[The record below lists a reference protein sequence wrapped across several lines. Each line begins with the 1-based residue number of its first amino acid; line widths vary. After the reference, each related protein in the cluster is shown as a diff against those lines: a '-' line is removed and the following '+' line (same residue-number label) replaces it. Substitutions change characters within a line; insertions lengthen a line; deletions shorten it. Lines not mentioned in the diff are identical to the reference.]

1 MDIRSFRLRACV
13 LLLATALGARA
24 ALAQVDVEVIGNT
37 AHATILLEDA
47 LGTPYDAEVTI
58 VFDTPTNLSPR
69 SLNLGAALFDPDN
82 APAITNHLP
91 AGLSI
96 DPAFPMLVT
105 VEPPGAPALFTSGFE
120 PSEDGTGVLS
130 FRNTYDIE
138 VHTHRLAYEPNSRYR
153 LLKAPIG
160 GDFADVTEDV
170 LKGSARARGRGGAFS
185 QFVVGSDAN
194 NSGLG
199 EVLVV
204 ILPKSTALTL
214 RLTTAILDNL
224 LRGELTALLTNV
236 IAAIGTAVLD
246 PVLGCTNA
254 IAPLDDLI
262 ADIEAHAGIDIANLW
277 RGQRDVVNDA
287 GELSSLA
294 RTLRFSLLRCASGS

>member
-1 MDIRSFRLRACV
+1 MTMRPLRLPACA
-13 LLLATALGARA
+13 LLLSALLGAHVA
-24 ALAQVDVEVIGNT
+24 HAQVDVEVIGDT

-47 LGTPYDAEVTI
+47 LGTHYDAEVTI

-69 SLNLGAALFDPDN
+69 SLNLSAELFDP
-82 APAITNHLP
+82 AHPPGALP
-91 AGLSI
+91 AGVAI

-105 VEPPGAPALFTSGFE
+105 IEPPGTPELFTSGFE
-120 PSEDGTGVLS
+120 PFEDGTGVLS
-130 FRNTYDIE
+130 FHNTYDIE
-138 VHTHRLAYEPNSRYR
+138 VHTHRLAYTPNSPYR

-160 GDFADVTEDV
+160 GTFADVTEDV
-170 LKGSARARGRGGAFS
+170 LSGSARARGRGGAFS
-185 QFVVGSDAN
+185 QFIVAKDAN
-194 NSGLG
+194 TGLVA
-199 EVLVV
+199 VLVV

-214 RLTTAILDNL
+214 RLTAAILGNL

-254 IAPLDDLI
+254 LGPLDDFI
-262 ADIEAHAGIDIANLW
+262 ADVEAHAGIDIANLW
-277 RGQRDVVNDA
+277 RGQRDMVNDA

-294 RTLRFSLLRCASGS
+294 RTLRFSLLRCAGGA

>member
-1 MDIRSFRLRACV
+1 MTMRPLRLPACA
-13 LLLATALGARA
+13 LLLSALLGAHVA
-24 ALAQVDVEVIGNT
+24 HAQVDVEVIGDT

-47 LGTPYDAEVTI
+47 LGTHYDAEVTI

-69 SLNLGAALFDPDN
+69 SLNLSAELFDP
-82 APAITNHLP
+82 AHPPGALP
-91 AGLSI
+91 AGVAI

-105 VEPPGAPALFTSGFE
+105 IEPPGTPELFTSGFE
-120 PSEDGTGVLS
+120 PFEDGTGVLS
-130 FRNTYDIE
+130 FHNTYDIE
-138 VHTHRLAYEPNSRYR
+138 VHTHRLAYTPNSPYR

-160 GDFADVTEDV
+160 GTFADVTEDV

-185 QFVVGSDAN
+185 QFIVAKDAN
-194 NSGLG
+194 TGLVA
-199 EVLVV
+199 VLVV

-214 RLTTAILDNL
+214 RLTAAILGNL

-254 IAPLDDLI
+254 LGPLDDFI
-262 ADIEAHAGIDIANLW
+262 ADVEAHAGIDIANLW
-277 RGQRDVVNDA
+277 RGQRDMVNDA

-294 RTLRFSLLRCASGS
+294 RTLRFSLLRCAGGA

>member
-1 MDIRSFRLRACV
+1 MRPLRLPACA
-13 LLLATALGARA
+13 LLLSALLGAHVA
-24 ALAQVDVEVIGNT
+24 HAQVDVEVIGDT

-47 LGTPYDAEVTI
+47 LGTHYDAEVTI

-69 SLNLGAALFDPDN
+69 SLNLSAELFDP
-82 APAITNHLP
+82 AHPPGALP
-91 AGLSI
+91 AGVAI

-105 VEPPGAPALFTSGFE
+105 IEPPGTPELFTSGFE
-120 PSEDGTGVLS
+120 PFEDGTGVLS
-130 FRNTYDIE
+130 FHNTYDIE
-138 VHTHRLAYEPNSRYR
+138 VHTHRLAYTPNSPYR

-160 GDFADVTEDV
+160 GTFADVTEDV

-185 QFVVGSDAN
+185 QFIVAKDAN
-194 NSGLG
+194 TGLVA
-199 EVLVV
+199 VLVV

-214 RLTTAILDNL
+214 RLTAAILGNL

-254 IAPLDDLI
+254 LGPLDDFI
-262 ADIEAHAGIDIANLW
+262 ADVEAHAGIDIANLW
-277 RGQRDVVNDA
+277 RGQRDMVNDA

-294 RTLRFSLLRCASGS
+294 RTLRFSLLRCAGGA

>member
-1 MDIRSFRLRACV
+1 MRPLRLPACA
-13 LLLATALGARA
+13 LLLSALLGAHVA
-24 ALAQVDVEVIGNT
+24 HAQVDVEVIGDT

-47 LGTPYDAEVTI
+47 LGTHYDAEVTI

-69 SLNLGAALFDPDN
+69 SLNLSAELFDP
-82 APAITNHLP
+82 AHPPGALP
-91 AGLSI
+91 AGVAI

-105 VEPPGAPALFTSGFE
+105 IEPPGTPELFTSGFE
-120 PSEDGTGVLS
+120 PFEDGTGVLS
-130 FRNTYDIE
+130 FHNTYDIE
-138 VHTHRLAYEPNSRYR
+138 VHTHRLAYTPNSPYR

-160 GDFADVTEDV
+160 GTFADVTEDV
-170 LKGSARARGRGGAFS
+170 LSGSARARGRGGAFS
-185 QFVVGSDAN
+185 QFIVAKDAN
-194 NSGLG
+194 TGLVA
-199 EVLVV
+199 VLVV

-214 RLTTAILDNL
+214 RLTAAILGNL

-254 IAPLDDLI
+254 LGPLDDFI
-262 ADIEAHAGIDIANLW
+262 ADVEAHAGIDIANLW
-277 RGQRDVVNDA
+277 RGQRDMVNDA

-294 RTLRFSLLRCASGS
+294 RTLRFSLLRCAGGA

>member
-1 MDIRSFRLRACV
+1 MTMRPLRLPACA
-13 LLLATALGARA
+13 LLLSALLGAHVA
-24 ALAQVDVEVIGNT
+24 HAQVDVEVIGDT

-47 LGTPYDAEVTI
+47 LGTHYDAEVTI

-69 SLNLGAALFDPDN
+69 SLNLAAELFDP
-82 APAITNHLP
+82 AHPPGALP
-91 AGLSI
+91 AGVAI

-105 VEPPGAPALFTSGFE
+105 IEPPGTPELFTSGFE
-120 PSEDGTGVLS
+120 PFEDGTGVLS
-130 FRNTYDIE
+130 FHNTYDIE
-138 VHTHRLAYEPNSRYR
+138 VHTHRLAYTPNSPYR

-160 GDFADVTEDV
+160 GTFADVTEDV

-185 QFVVGSDAN
+185 QFIVAKDAN
-194 NSGLG
+194 TGLVA
-199 EVLVV
+199 VLVV

-214 RLTTAILDNL
+214 RLTAAILGNL

-254 IAPLDDLI
+254 LGPLDDFI
-262 ADIEAHAGIDIANLW
+262 ADVEAHAGIDIANLW
-277 RGQRDVVNDA
+277 RGQRDMVNDA

-294 RTLRFSLLRCASGS
+294 RTLRFSLLRCAGGA

>member
-1 MDIRSFRLRACV
+1 MNMRPLRLPACA
-13 LLLATALGARA
+13 LLLAALLGAHA
-24 ALAQVDVEVIGNT
+24 ARAQVEVEVVGDT

-47 LGTPYDAEVTI
+47 LGTHYDAEVTI
-58 VFDTPTNLSPR
+58 IFDTPTNLSPQ
-69 SLNLGAALFDPDN
+69 SLNLSAELFDP
-82 APAITNHLP
+82 AHPPGALP

-96 DPAFPMLVT
+96 DPAFPMLIT
-105 VEPPGAPALFTSGFE
+105 IEPPGTPELFTSGFE
-120 PSEDGTGVLS
+120 SFEDGTGVLS
-130 FRNTYDIE
+130 FHNTYDIE
-138 VHTHRLAYEPNSRYR
+138 VHTHRLAYVPNSKYR

-160 GDFADVTEDV
+160 GAFADVTEDV

-185 QFVVGSDAN
+185 QFVIGADAN
-194 NSGLG
+194 TGLG
-199 EVLVV
+199 AVLVV

-214 RLTTAILDNL
+214 RLTGAILGNL

-254 IAPLDDLI
+254 LAPLDDFI
-262 ADIEAHAGIDIANLW
+262 ADVEAHAGIDIANLW
-277 RGQRDVVNDA
+277 RGQRDLANDA

-294 RTLRFSLLRCASGS
+294 RTLRFSLLRCAGGS

>member
-1 MDIRSFRLRACV
+1 MRIRPLRLSALA
-13 LLLATALGARA
+13 LLFATLIGARA
-24 ALAQVDVEVIGNT
+24 ALAQVDVEVVGNT

-47 LGTPYDAEVTI
+47 LGTQYDAEVTI
-58 VFDTPTNLSPR
+58 IFDGPMNLSPQ
-69 SLNLGAALFDPDN
+69 SLNLDAELFDPDN

-105 VEPPGAPALFTSGFE
+105 VEPPGTPELFTSGFE
-120 PSEDGTGVLS
+120 PFEDGTGVLS
-130 FRNTYDIE
+130 FQNTYDIE
-138 VHTHRLAYEPNSRYR
+138 IHTHRLAYTPDSPYR

-160 GDFADVTEDV
+160 GEFADITEDV

-185 QFVVGSDAN
+185 QFVIGKDAN
-194 NSGLG
+194 NGGLG

-214 RLTTAILDNL
+214 RLTAAILDNL

-254 IAPLDDLI
+254 IPPLDDFI

-277 RGQRDVVNDA
+277 RGQRDLVNDA
-287 GELSSLA
+287 GELDSLA
-294 RTLRFSLLRCASGS
+294 RTLRFSLLRCAGGS